1 MNIGIDAHAAE
12 REGHGNGT
20 YIRNVIREL
29 VRLESPHSF
38 SLYAIDAGH
47 AFYKELPGDPRF
59 RIRAVGARSP
69 LVRIPFALAR
79 ATRRDALDVL
89 HVQYIAPPVHR
100 GRLVATIH
108 DLGFLSVPRAFSRA
122 FVLRSR
128 LLVRRTARRADTI
141 ITGSAHARDHIARAY
156 GLNPAKIEVVPYG
169 VEESYR
175 ARLTDAAVREVLD
188 ALGVR
193 HPYMLSVGRLN
204 PRKNLAVLV
213 RAFSGLKSRRRLP
226 HTLVIAGKE
235 DFGAAAV
242 LKEIRGA
249 GAADVI
255 FTGYVADGDLPAL
268 YQGADIFLYPSLFE
282 GVGLPVLEA
291 MASGAPVIT
300 SDRSSLPEIAG
311 GAALIVDP
319 TDEAQISAAM
329 ERILDDRGL
338 REDCVRRGLAR
349 SAEFRWE
356 ATAKK
361 TLEIYERVFS
371 LMSSQA
377 RSWQP

>member
-38 SLYAIDAGH
+38 SLYAVDAGH
-47 AFYKELPGDPRF
+47 AFYKELPDDPRF
-59 RIRAVGARSP
+59 RIRAVGARNP

-79 ATRRDALDVL
+79 AARRDALDVL

-108 DLGFLSVPRAFSRA
+108 DLGFLSVPRTFSRA

-141 ITGSAHARDHIARAY
+141 ITGSAYARDHIARAY
-156 GLNPAKIEVVPYG
+156 GLNPAKIEVVHYG

-175 ARLTDAAVREVLD
+175 RRLSEGEIGRALD
-188 ALGVR
+188 TYGVHR
-193 HPYMLSVGRLN
+193 PYVLSVGRLN
-204 PRKNLAVLV
+204 PRKNLAALV

-235 DFGAAAV
+235 DFGAAAL

-249 GAADVI
+249 GASDVV
-255 FTGYVADGDLPAL
+255 FTGFVADADLPAL

-291 MASGAPVIT
+291 MASGVPVVT

-319 TDEAQISAAM
+319 TDERRISDAM
-329 ERILDDRGL
+329 EKLLDDRGS
-338 REDCVRRGLAR
+338 REECVRRGLAR
-349 SAEFRWE
+349 SAEFRWDE
-356 ATAKK
+356 TARRI
-361 TLEIYERVFS
+361 LRVYEG
-371 LMSSQA
+371 L
-377 RSWQP
+377 

>member
-20 YIRNVIREL
+20 YIRNVIRGL
-29 VRLESPHSF
+29 ARLESPHAF

-47 AFYKELPGDPRF
+47 AFYKELSGDPRF
-59 RIRAVGARSP
+59 RVRAVGARSP

-79 ATRRDALDVL
+79 AAHRDALDVL
-89 HVQYIAPPVHR
+89 HVQYIAPPFHR
-100 GRLVATIH
+100 GKLVVTIH
-108 DLGFLSVPRAFSRA
+108 DLGFLSVPQTFSRF

-128 LLVRRTARRADTI
+128 ILVRRAARKAARI
-141 ITGSAHARDHIARAY
+141 ITGSAYSRDHIARAY
-156 GLNPAKIEVVPYG
+156 GLDPAKIEVVPYG
-169 VEESYR
+169 VEQSYR
-175 ARLTDAAVREVLD
+175 RRLSEGEIGRALD
-188 ALGVR
+188 AYGVR
-193 HPYMLSVGRLN
+193 RPYVLSIGRLN
-204 PRKNLAVLV
+204 PRKNLAALV
-213 RAFSGLKSRRRLP
+213 RAFSGLKSRRRIP
-226 HTLVIAGKE
+226 HTLVLAGKE

-242 LKEIRGA
+242 LKEIYGA
-249 GAADVI
+249 GAADIV
-255 FTGYVADGDLPAL
+255 FTGYVAESDLPAL

-291 MASGAPVIT
+291 MASGVPVVT

-319 TDEAQISAAM
+319 TDEVQISSAM

-338 REDCVRRGLAR
+338 REDCIRLGLAR

-356 ATAKK
+356 VTAKK

-371 LMSSQA
+371 QTSSKA
-377 RSWQP
+377 CN